1 MNAMIRILHNPRCGK
16 SRAGLKFLQERG
28 IEPEIIKYLD
38 DTPTAE
44 EFKSIL
50 KKMGAKPTDVLRKNE
65 SIFKENY
72 KGKEFSDDEWIDIMV
87 SNPKLIER
95 PIVINGNKAVLGRP
109 AEDIE
114 KVL

>member
-1 MNAMIRILHNPRCGK
+1 MIQILHNPRCGK

-38 DTPTAE
+38 ETPTAE

-50 KKMGAKPTDVLRKNE
+50 KKMNVKPTDVLRKNE

-72 KGKEFSDDEWIDIMV
+72 KGKEFSDDEWVEIMV

-95 PIVINGNKAVLGRP
+95 PIVVNGNKAVLGRP

>member
-1 MNAMIRILHNPRCGK
+1 MIQILHNPRCTK

-28 IEPEIIKYLD
+28 VEPEIIKYLD
-38 DTPTAE
+38 NTPTPE

-65 SIFKENY
+65 AVFKENY
-72 KGKEFSDDEWIDIMV
+72 KGKEFADDEWIDIMV

-95 PIVINGNKAVLGRP
+95 PIVINGDKAVLGRP
-109 AEDIE
+109 ADDIE